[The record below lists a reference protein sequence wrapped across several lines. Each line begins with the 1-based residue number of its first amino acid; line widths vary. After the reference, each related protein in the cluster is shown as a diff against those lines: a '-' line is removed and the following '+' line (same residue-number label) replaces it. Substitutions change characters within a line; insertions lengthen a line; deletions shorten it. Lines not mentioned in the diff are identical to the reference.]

1 MNQFSKAKVIQV
13 SRGPNR
19 HADSLATLASSLSEE
34 VPWLIKV
41 ELVAEPSVSA
51 GVDVVMVGISE
62 LC

>member
-1 MNQFSKAKVIQV
+1 MIQV

-19 HADSLATLASSLSEE
+19 YADSLATLASSLSEE

-51 GVDVVMVGISE
+51 RVDVTVVGISE

>member
-1 MNQFSKAKVIQV
+1 MNQFSKAKMIQV

-41 ELVAEPSVSA
+41 ELVAKPSINAKVGVSMMA
-51 GVDVVMVGISE
+51 MA
-62 LC
+62 